1 MQNNEIN
8 FEIRRKIFHL
18 SSLIFPFTYLFI
30 SKTSMSIALS
40 FIALLTVLLDK
51 YRHHNQKIKVLIEF
65 FFSSLF
71 RKLEKTGNFKL
82 SGISFMMSGFLITC
96 LFFPKGLVITSW
108 LILIISDCLAAIIG
122 IKFGTPTKYGKSIA
136 GFIAFMMSAV
146 LISIVSYFFIG
157 IKTSFIIIMISC
169 FITALIEFYAKKIK
183 INDNLT
189 IPVTYCLSTIILV
202 YIL

>member
-1 MQNNEIN
+1 MQNNEIT

-18 SSLIFPFTYLFI
+18 SSLIFPLTYLFI
-30 SKTSMSIALS
+30 SKTFMSLALFLITFS
-40 FIALLTVLLDK
+40 TVLLDK

-71 RKLEKTGNFKL
+71 RKAEKTGNFKF
-82 SGISFMMSGFLITC
+82 SGVSFMMLGFFITC
-96 LFFPKGLVITSW
+96 LFFPKGLAITSW

-122 IKFGTPTKYGKSIA
+122 IKFGILTKYGKSIA
-136 GFIAFMMSAV
+136 GSSAFMVSAT

-157 IKTSFIIIMISC
+157 INSSFFIIIISC
-169 FITALIEFYAKKIK
+169 FMTTLIEFYAKKIK
-183 INDNLT
+183 IDDNLT
-189 IPVTYCLSTIILV
+189 IPVTYCLATIILG